1 MYMNKQVFV
10 ALICSSSNTF
20 KFMTFMNCKTS
31 NIILLQLKFNLLPL
45 FVCVYLTI
53 FFKHSPCLAMTT
65 AYIAFTSLIE
75 TFTHLF
81 TSTILS
87 LPNNTVTY
95 QLRDNNLDIF
105 FLDVI
110 STFS

>member
-1 MYMNKQVFV
+1 
-10 ALICSSSNTF
+10 
-20 KFMTFMNCKTS
+20 
-31 NIILLQLKFNLLPL
+31 
-45 FVCVYLTI
+45 
-53 FFKHSPCLAMTT
+53 MTT

-87 LPNNTVTY
+87 LPKNTVTY
-95 QLRDNNLDIF
+95 QLKDNNLDIF